1 MSGERTGSR
10 IHKVI
15 SLNLRTAEALQDGPN
30 HWNNRRDFAC
40 EWVRD
45 QNPSIVGFQEA
56 TPVHLAALNSMLG
69 MPGTGENR
77 DPSEK
82 FGEANPVYW
91 DPELWRLEESRTF
104 WLSTHP
110 SLPVTK
116 FHDSS
121 LPRIF
126 TVAVLES
133 ADERLRVINTHWDH
147 LSSQARE
154 LSGILLRFFLLG
166 RPFEDEAIENFAQR
180 TKHDPTIVMGDFNEA
195 PTDPGRRIL
204 KSGTLACGWEATGQS
219 HPYPHTFHEFT
230 GEDRGAIDGLY
241 ASPSITLHSLA
252 SPVVRKESGLW
263 LSDHHPLVGQI
274 EIRIDERA
282 DIPLHPVDP
291 PELQASLPWPSDEER
306 LREFLSR

>member
-1 MSGERTGSR
+1 MSSEVTGGR

-15 SLNLRTAEALQDGPN
+15 SLNLRTAEALGDGPN

-56 TPVHLAALNSMLG
+56 TPVHLEALNSMLG
-69 MPGTGENR
+69 MPGIGENR
-77 DPSEK
+77 DPGEI

-91 DPELWRLEESRTF
+91 DPEIWRLEESRTF

-110 SLPVTK
+110 SRPVTK
-116 FHDSS
+116 FQDSS

-126 TVAVLES
+126 TVAILES
-133 ADERLRVINTHWDH
+133 VDERIRVINTHWDH
-147 LSSQARE
+147 MSSQARE

-166 RPFEDEAIENFAQR
+166 RPFEDEAVENFAQR
-180 TKHDPTIVMGDFNEA
+180 TKHDPTVVMGDFNEA
-195 PTDPGRRIL
+195 PTEPGRRIL
-204 KSGTLACGWEATGQS
+204 KSGTLACGWQATGQS
-219 HPYPHTFHEFT
+219 LPYPHTFHDFT
-230 GEDRGAIDGLY
+230 GEERGAIDGLY
-241 ASPSITLHSLA
+241 TSPSIALHSLA
-252 SPVVRKESGLW
+252 APVVRKESGLW

-274 EIRIDERA
+274 EIKRDERA
-282 DIPLHPVDP
+282 DVPLHPGEP
-291 PELQASLPWPSDEER
+291 PELQSIHPWPSDEER